1 MKILLIFIIFTAVI
15 ADSNK
20 VNKTKVDSNYVRTA
34 VIDTSLIRVVKEQ
47 KQIAKLYVEQ
57 TAQIKSIRGKLK
69 DPKVVKKLRKKLKK

>member
-1 MKILLIFIIFTAVI
+1 MKFLILFVIFTLFI
-15 ADSNK
+15 QNDT
-20 VNKTKVDSNYVRTA
+20 TKVDSNYVRTA
-34 VIDTSLIRVVKEQ
+34 VIDTSLIRIVKEQ